1 MVTALRLSGL
11 LPHVVKYLPTSEKA
25 ALPGDLELKRIG
37 ARDLFKEVGGG
48 ACSIFKEK
56 ESIMGIYY
64 TLDLG
69 GCQRKRSTLLLR
81 GRYCKPV
88 VRLHVFCSNCL
99 PSRGSSALEQPHQ
112 QWDAFPLSHHSQPDP
127 QILLSQGVTSLPSGT
142 FPGSCKPEGT
152 AVSAVS
158 DSAASAASKV
168 AVKRLRWRCPGC

>member
-11 LPHVVKYLPTSEKA
+11 LPHVVKYRPTSEKA

-88 VRLHVFCSNCL
+88 ARLHVFCSNCL

-112 QWDAFPLSHHSQPDP
+112 QWDAFPPLPPLPAGPTNPSFPRSHLPALRYVPWFLQTRGHC
-127 QILLSQGVTSLPSGT
+127 SLCS
-142 FPGSCKPEGT
+142 E
-152 AVSAVS
+152 
-158 DSAASAASKV
+158 
-168 AVKRLRWRCPGC
+168 